1 MAITIDGQIYRNLQE
16 QVQYIT
22 DIAENIKPYVAGT
35 GINIS
40 EQTIAIDPNSVQLKL
55 TAGDGINVTG
65 NTISIDYNDVQ
76 AKLRDGRLG
85 YVTAKMFGAVG
96 DGVHDDT
103 AAIQNAIN
111 SSNYVFIDN
120 GTYLIDGSVGLTLR
134 SNLVIEMC
142 TNTVLQRT
150 TTETKRKSIL
160 KGSGIE
166 NVIICGGHI
175 YGDLL
180 DHEMTSGVEY
190 QNHGI
195 EFLNCKNILV
205 DGVDIA
211 YNNGDCL
218 LFGNGQLA
226 CDNFVVKNCKLHD
239 SFRHGIGI
247 TGAKNGVIKDCDIYG
262 IRWLDGIDFE
272 SGYDDY
278 GSSDFEITN
287 VKIHDF
293 NPQSYSV
300 NVAFMNHDCKNLIID
315 SCYFSNALYTKL
327 PLAIKNSKVNTVR
340 VTSPSKFTDTD
351 VLFISNSNLRILYLV
366 DYSNVFV
373 ENCNFVD
380 TYNLVDSAAGVGCR
394 FEYQADNTRKPN
406 CRFSNCYFESSKG
419 TSLPESI
426 MYYINSNANTLE
438 FNNCDFLIRCATP
451 IMLRS
456 VKCKMLNSFIHFETN
471 ENSNAYGAIE
481 SFAEDCLIDNVTIEA
496 KNIAQ
501 TTYNGFIK
509 IGGKNNT
516 IINSNIISNS
526 ALGGVYDGNA
536 IRANYADVQELV
548 VIGCA
553 FPKYSKVAHV
563 NDASKLKQA
572 NNVIS
577 TNLS

>member
-40 EQTIAIDPNSVQLKL
+40 GQTIAIDPNSVQLKL
-55 TAGDGINVTG
+55 TAGEGINVTG

-76 AKLRDGRLG
+76 AKLKDGRLG
-85 YVTAKMFGAVG
+85 YVTPKMFGAVG

-103 AAIQNAIN
+103 EAIQNAIN
-111 SSNYVFIDN
+111 NSNYVFIDN
-120 GTYLIDGSVGLTLR
+120 GTYLINGSVGLTLR
-134 SNLVIEMC
+134 SNLVIQMC
-142 TNTVLQRT
+142 PNTVLQRT
-150 TTETKRKSIL
+150 TTQSKNKPLL

-166 NVIICGGHI
+166 NVIIYGGHI

-180 DHEMTSGVEY
+180 NHEMTSGVEY

-218 LFGNGQLA
+218 LFGNGQLY

-239 SFRHGIGI
+239 SFRHGIAI
-247 TGAKNGVIKDCDIYG
+247 TGAKNGSIKDCDIYG

-272 SGYDDY
+272 SDNTY
-278 GSSDFEITN
+278 GSSDIEIIN

-293 NPQSYSV
+293 NAQSYSV
-300 NVAFMNHDCKNLIID
+300 NVAIMNHDCKNLIID
-315 SCYFSNALYTKL
+315 SCYVTNRISTKL
-327 PLAIKNSKVNTVR
+327 PLVIKNSKVNTIGVA
-340 VTSPSKFTDTD
+340 SPSKFTDTD

-366 DYSNVFV
+366 DYSNVSV
-373 ENCNFVD
+373 DNCNFVD
-380 TYNLVDSAAGVGCR
+380 TYNLVDSMAGVGCR
-394 FEYQADNTRKPN
+394 FEYQASTKKPN
-406 CRFSNCYFESSKG
+406 CKFSNCYFESSKA
-419 TSLPESI
+419 TPLTESLF
-426 MYYINSNANTLE
+426 YYINSNPDTLE
-438 FNNCDFLIRCATP
+438 FDNCDFLVRADKTVAIKST
-451 IMLRS
+451 
-456 VKCKMLNSFIHFETN
+456 KCRMLNSFIHFELN
-471 ENSNAYGAIE
+471 DLNSYGALD
-481 SFAEDCLIDNVTIEA
+481 SYSNDCFIDNLTVDV
-496 KNIAQ
+496 KNITQ
-501 TTYNGFIK
+501 TDYNGLIR
-509 IGGKNNT
+509 IYGNSTT
-516 IINSNIISNS
+516 IINSTIYSNS

-536 IRANYADVQELV
+536 ITANGSDVQELI

-563 NDASKLKQA
+563 SDPSKLKQA
-572 NNVIS
+572 NNVLS

>member
-16 QVQYIT
+16 QVQYLT
-22 DIAENIKPYVAGT
+22 EQTEAIKPYIAGT
-35 GINIS
+35 GITIS
-40 EQTIAIDPNSVQLKL
+40 GQTIAIDPNSVQLKL

-76 AKLRDGRLG
+76 AKLKDGRLG

-142 TNTVLQRT
+142 PNTVLQRT
-150 TTETKRKSIL
+150 TTDTKRKSIL
-160 KGSGIE
+160 KASGIE
-166 NVIICGGHI
+166 NVVICGGHI

-180 DHEMTSGVEY
+180 NHEMTSGVEY

-218 LFGNGQLA
+218 LFGNGHLY

-239 SFRHGIGI
+239 SFRHGIAI

-272 SGYDDY
+272 SGSDDY

-300 NVAFMNHDCKNLIID
+300 NLAIMNHDCKNLIID
-315 SCYFSNALYTKL
+315 SCYFSRALYTKL
-327 PLAIKNSKVNTVR
+327 PLVIKNSKVNTVR

-380 TYNLVDSAAGVGCR
+380 TYNLVDSIAGVGCR
-394 FEYQADNTRKPN
+394 FE
-406 CRFSNCYFESSKG
+406 
-419 TSLPESI
+419 
-426 MYYINSNANTLE
+426 
-438 FNNCDFLIRCATP
+438 
-451 IMLRS
+451 
-456 VKCKMLNSFIHFETN
+456 
-471 ENSNAYGAIE
+471 
-481 SFAEDCLIDNVTIEA
+481 
-496 KNIAQ
+496 
-501 TTYNGFIK
+501 
-509 IGGKNNT
+509 
-516 IINSNIISNS
+516 
-526 ALGGVYDGNA
+526 
-536 IRANYADVQELV
+536 
-548 VIGCA
+548 
-553 FPKYSKVAHV
+553 
-563 NDASKLKQA
+563 
-572 NNVIS
+572 
-577 TNLS
+577 

>member
-1 MAITIDGQIYRNLQE
+1 MAITIDGQVYRNLQE

-35 GINIS
+35 GITIS
-40 EQTIAIDPNSVQLKL
+40 GQTIAIDPNSVQLKL
-55 TAGDGINVTG
+55 TAGEGINVTE

-76 AKLRDGRLG
+76 AKLKDGRLG

-120 GTYLIDGSVGLTLR
+120 GTYLINGSVGLTLR
-134 SNLVIEMC
+134 SNLVIQMC
-142 TNTVLQRT
+142 PNTVLQRT

-160 KGSGIE
+160 EASEIE
-166 NVIICGGHI
+166 NVVICGGHI

-218 LFGNGQLA
+218 LFGNGQLY

-239 SFRHGIGI
+239 SFRHGIAI

-272 SGYDDY
+272 SDNTY
-278 GSSDFEITN
+278 GSSDIEIIN

-293 NPQSYSV
+293 NAQSYSV
-300 NVAFMNHDCKNLIID
+300 NVAIMNHDCKNVIID
-315 SCYFSNALYTKL
+315 SCYVEHAIYTKL
-327 PLAIKNSKVNTVR
+327 PLVIKNSKLNTVR

-351 VLFISNSNLRILYLV
+351 VLSISNSNLRILYLV

-373 ENCNFVD
+373 DNCNFVN
-380 TYNLVDSAAGVGCR
+380 TYNLVDSVAGVGCR
-394 FEYQADNTRKPN
+394 FEYQASTKKPN
-406 CRFSNCYFESSKG
+406 CKFSNCYFESSKA
-419 TSLPESI
+419 TALSENLF
-426 MYYINSNANTLE
+426 YYINSNPDTLE
-438 FNNCDFLIRCATP
+438 FDNCEFLV
-451 IMLRS
+451 RS
-456 VKCKMLNSFIHFETN
+456 DKPVNINAAKGRMLNSFIHFDTN
-471 ENSNAYGAIE
+471 TLNSYCALDSYAN
-481 SFAEDCLIDNVTIEA
+481 DCLIDNLTIDA
-496 KNIAQ
+496 KNIDQ
-501 TTYNGFIK
+501 TDYNGLIRIFA
-509 IGGKNNT
+509 NSTT
-516 IINSNIISNS
+516 IINSTIYSNS

-536 IRANYADVQELV
+536 IAAHYENVQELI

-563 NDASKLKQA
+563 SDPSKLKQA